1 MSETLASR
9 VGRVIAGGAHALID
23 RIEGAAPDAMME
35 QALREVDQVVE
46 EVRRELGVLAA
57 NRHLVQQQHAA
68 LQQQHEQLSAQIA
81 QALAAAREDLARAA
95 VARQL
100 DVEAQVPVLERTLAE
115 QTAKEAELGA
125 CASAL
130 LAKRREMVEAL
141 EAFRASRRAA
151 AQAGAGGSAGTPER
165 AGEARLDAATQAFDR
180 IYRRETGL
188 APAAAGASLQQAAAL
203 RELDDMVRRHQIEER
218 LAQLRASQG

>member
-57 NRHLVQQQHAA
+57 NRHLVQQQHAT

-81 QALAAAREDLARAA
+81 QALAAGREDLARAA

-100 DVEAQVPVLERTLAE
+100 DVEAQMPVLEKTLSE

-125 CASAL
+125 CVSAL

-151 AQAGAGGSAGTPER
+151 EAQAGAAGSPER

-218 LAQLRASQG
+218 LAKLRASQG